1 MATGE
6 PNPWRCGPHC
16 ANGHN
21 QPGAGGNDVY
31 MVYGINAPSGTC
43 NHHPVIDEDGLRK
56 KIAEQIRY
64 ELMPLCVCADCGNEL
79 EGRLIQQVLDIILNC
94 KKGQ

>member
-1 MATGE
+1 MAVGD
-6 PNPWRCGPHC
+6 PWNFKDKPHPYDSYQNC
-16 ANGHN
+16 
-21 QPGAGGNDVY
+21 D
-31 MVYGINAPSGTC
+31 
-43 NHHPVIDEDGLRK
+43 DESHIHKHRTTEDAIRA